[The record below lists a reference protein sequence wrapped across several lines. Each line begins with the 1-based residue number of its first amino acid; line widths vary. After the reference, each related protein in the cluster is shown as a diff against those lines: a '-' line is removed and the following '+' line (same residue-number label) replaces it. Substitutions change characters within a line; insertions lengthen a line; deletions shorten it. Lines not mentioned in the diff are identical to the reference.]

1 MTGFQ
6 KIMVPVDF
14 SEHSQRALDYAVGLA
29 NRFGAEVVVFH
40 CYQLPI
46 PPFGHPPYTTVLPD
60 SYVGAVRE
68 AAIQATRR
76 WADTART
83 QGVRVREE
91 ISAGFPANEIATLA
105 KDVGADLIVM
115 GTRGLSGL
123 EHVLLGSVTE
133 RTIRIAPC
141 PVLTINNELRV

>member
-1 MTGFQ
+1 M
-6 KIMVPVDF
+6 
-14 SEHSQRALDYAVGLA
+14 
-29 NRFGAEVVVFH
+29 
-40 CYQLPI
+40 
-46 PPFGHPPYTTVLPD
+46 
-60 SYVGAVRE
+60 GAVRE

>member
-6 KIMVPVDF
+6 KIMVPIDF
-14 SEHSQRALDYAVGLA
+14 SEPSQRALDFGVGLA
-29 NRFGAEVVVFH
+29 KQFGAEIVVFH
-40 CYQLPI
+40 CYQLPL
-46 PPFGHPPYTTVLPD
+46 PTLGHHPYTTVLPD

-76 WADTART
+76 WADKARA

-91 ISAGFPANEIATLA
+91 ISAGFPASEIAIVA

-133 RTIRIAPC
+133 RTIRMAPC
-141 PVLTINNELRV
+141 PVLTINNEPRV